1 MTTPVSVAVFID
13 QDCWGGFA
21 LLVKE
26 GFAVAGTLH
35 ARSADLAATERFRVR
50 LVARGKAPVRS
61 FTGPLLTPE
70 ATLAGAPPQVV
81 IVPPFF
87 YADEERKPIAPAVQ
101 RWLVQAYDSG
111 AILLCMA
118 SGVRLLAE
126 TGLLD
131 GREVTGNPSD
141 QRVFARHYPRIRFA
155 PETPLVIDGRIISA
169 ASINPCMDSISY
181 LVGQFMGEPAAR
193 KFSRYTNSVTHP
205 TYERMAMK
213 HAPHKRHAD
222 QRVKQ
227 AQEYI
232 ERHFQR
238 EVTVE
243 EAAHRAAMS
252 VRNFSR
258 RFQQA
263 VGMPPHSYIA
273 RCRAEFAKDLLLQ
286 PGLSI
291 LQVALQAGFRNE
303 VSLRRAFDQLV
314 GMTPTAYRR
323 RSIIAAHDTP
333 REETP

>member
-1 MTTPVSVAVFID
+1 MTTPVTVGIYID
-13 QDCWGGFA
+13 QNCWGGLA

-26 GFAVAGTLH
+26 GFAVAGTLA
-35 ARSADLAATERFRVR
+35 ARTADLAASERFRVR
-50 LVARGKAPVRS
+50 LVARGKSPVRS
-61 FTGPLLTPE
+61 FTGPQLAPD
-70 ATLAGAPPQVV
+70 ATLSGPPPQVV
-81 IVPPFF
+81 VVPPFF
-87 YADEERKPIAPAVQ
+87 FSDEERKPIPHALQ

-111 AILLCMA
+111 AILVCMA

-141 QRVFARHYPRIRFA
+141 QRVFAQHYPRIRFA
-155 PETPLVIDGRIISA
+155 PDAPLVIDGRIISA
-169 ASINPCMDSISY
+169 ASINPCMDAISY
-181 LVGQFMGEPAAR
+181 LVGHFMGEGAAR
-193 KFSRYTNSVTHP
+193 KFSRYTNSINHP

-243 EAAHRAAMS
+243 EVALRTAMS

-263 VGMPPHSYIA
+263 VGMAPHSYIA
-273 RCRAEFAKDLLLQ
+273 RCRAEFAKDLLQQ
-286 PGLSI
+286 PGLPI
-291 LQVALQAGFRNE
+291 LQVALQSGFRNE

-323 RSIIAAHDTP
+323 RSIIARHES
-333 REETP
+333 REPT

>member
-1 MTTPVSVAVFID
+1 
-13 QDCWGGFA
+13 
-21 LLVKE
+21 
-26 GFAVAGTLH
+26 
-35 ARSADLAATERFRVR
+35 VR
-50 LVARGKAPVRS
+50 LVARSKSPVRS
-61 FTGPLLTPE
+61 FTGPQLAPE
-70 ATLAGAPPQVV
+70 ATLSGPPPQVV
-81 IVPPFF
+81 VVPPFF
-87 YADEERKPIAPAVQ
+87 FSDEERKPIPTALQ

-141 QRVFARHYPRIRFA
+141 QRVFAQHYPHIRFA
-155 PETPLVIDGRIISA
+155 PDAPLVIDGRIISA
-169 ASINPCMDSISY
+169 ASINPCMDAISY
-181 LVGQFMGEPAAR
+181 LVGQFMGEGAAR
-193 KFSRYTNSVTHP
+193 KFSRYTNSINHP

-243 EAAHRAAMS
+243 EVALRTAMS

-263 VGMPPHSYIA
+263 VGMAPHSYIA
-273 RCRAEFAKDLLLQ
+273 RCRAEFAKDLLQQ
-286 PGLSI
+286 PGLPI
-291 LQVALQAGFRNE
+291 LQVALQSGFRNE
-303 VSLRRAFDQLV
+303 VTLRRAFDQLV

-323 RSIIAAHDTP
+323 RSIMARHES
-333 REETP
+333 REPT